1 MERTGVLAAGRAIAY
16 SGPLTSEHIMRQQAV
31 RHRAIFLS
39 VTVCLACAWLPASA
53 APAAAATTVAT
64 TSVTTLA
71 TAEPASLAAPPAEIR
86 EHIGP
91 DVSDRGGPFAAGCV
105 SLQGEAHSRFAGARI
120 EGDTAQVTIERGGI
134 AHYFD
139 RLDYRRRNGHW
150 VHVPAPVLPASPTL
164 PPG

>member
-1 MERTGVLAAGRAIAY
+1 
-16 SGPLTSEHIMRQQAV
+16 MRQQAI

-39 VTVCLACAWLPASA
+39 ATVCLAWAWAWLPASA
-53 APAAAATTVAT
+53 ALAAAATTSAN
-64 TSVTTLA
+64 TSANT
-71 TAEPASLAAPPAEIR
+71 EPASLAALPAEIR
-86 EHIGP
+86 EHIGA

-105 SLQGEAHSRFAGARI
+105 SLHGEAHSRFAGARI